1 MLDKMMAVC
10 HFTYYKLSFCNT
22 LRPQQ
27 RSETHCAK
35 HSVEMTVKK
44 NPITPQKCSSKANTK
59 IAKNEK
65 GSHSV
70 MCA

>member
-1 MLDKMMAVC
+1 MMAVC

-44 NPITPQKCSSKANTK
+44 KKSHHPPKMQFKGKHKNSK
-59 IAKNEK
+59 E
-65 GSHSV
+65 
-70 MCA
+70 